1 MSWLIVVLYSFKV
14 VRIVGFVLGFM
25 GFGLGKFD
33 GAKMVFL
40 DEFLGFTC

>member
-1 MSWLIVVLYSFKV
+1 MFLYGFKMLKLLV
-14 VRIVGFVLGFM
+14 IVLGFM

-40 DEFLGFTC
+40 VEILGFTC